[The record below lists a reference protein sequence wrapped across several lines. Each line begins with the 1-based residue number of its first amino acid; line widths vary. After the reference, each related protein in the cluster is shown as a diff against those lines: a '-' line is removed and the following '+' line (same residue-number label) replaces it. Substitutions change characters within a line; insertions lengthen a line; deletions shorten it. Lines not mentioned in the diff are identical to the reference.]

1 MNLESIKEYLSV
13 FGTLLGFLCTF
24 LVFLKNKIKNKRV
37 KKIIEKTEKIT
48 KTIIPTIIEAE
59 QFDDYTGIEKKEYVM
74 TKLQEYA
81 ISFGIKFD
89 SQSLSDRVDEL
100 IELTKNVNV
109 REASINEKNISD
121 EISNHEIELEIKKVI
136 SKLRG

>member
-24 LVFLKNKIKNKRV
+24 LVFLKNKIKNKRLKRIV
-37 KKIIEKTEKIT
+37 EKTEKIT

-59 QFDDYTGIEKKEYVM
+59 QFVEYTGIEKKEYVM

-89 SQSLSDRVDEL
+89 SKSLSDRVDEL
-100 IELTKNVNV
+100 IQLTKSVNV
-109 REASINEKNISD
+109 KEASINEKNIID
-121 EISNHEIELEIKKVI
+121 EISNNKIELEIKKVI